1 MSIMTHRK
9 DKTNTKDTTLTHI
22 KDQTPQHVFLP
33 LLFYLSDYRYGG
45 CTTFTAHLL
54 HTLNRKHVMCMTKA
68 FDKGCGDFGYG
79 IKYCKQPI
87 EFLDTLSKMFITDM
101 YRNFYL
107 LDKLNDK
114 DITIVIHDPV
124 EIFKEN
130 EPYLGNWRIV
140 VIRKSMQ
147 SFLKNRYGLDAKF
160 ICHPFYPY
168 KKSLDNVVVANPTSN
183 DRKYVVSISRV
194 EPHKNIDVMLKA
206 NKKLKNPIKVYG
218 MTNPHYVSCKLINL
232 DFDKHYHGM
241 FGKSFGQVSAIL
253 AKSKFMVDLSEIP
266 NDGGG
271 TQYTFLEAIYNDS
284 AIILNRKWIESVDKK
299 YRDFKEGY
307 NCYAVSNEQELVELV
322 NNSDN
327 IDTTKVV
334 DNASKLM
341 HRHIKAAKEWNK
353 VVLDNNI

>member
-147 SFLKNRYGLDAKF
+147 SFLKNRYGLDAK
-160 ICHPFYPY
+160 
-168 KKSLDNVVVANPTSN
+168 
-183 DRKYVVSISRV
+183 
-194 EPHKNIDVMLKA
+194 
-206 NKKLKNPIKVYG
+206 
-218 MTNPHYVSCKLINL
+218 
-232 DFDKHYHGM
+232 
-241 FGKSFGQVSAIL
+241 
-253 AKSKFMVDLSEIP
+253 
-266 NDGGG
+266 
-271 TQYTFLEAIYNDS
+271 
-284 AIILNRKWIESVDKK
+284 
-299 YRDFKEGY
+299 
-307 NCYAVSNEQELVELV
+307 
-322 NNSDN
+322 
-327 IDTTKVV
+327 
-334 DNASKLM
+334 
-341 HRHIKAAKEWNK
+341 
-353 VVLDNNI
+353 